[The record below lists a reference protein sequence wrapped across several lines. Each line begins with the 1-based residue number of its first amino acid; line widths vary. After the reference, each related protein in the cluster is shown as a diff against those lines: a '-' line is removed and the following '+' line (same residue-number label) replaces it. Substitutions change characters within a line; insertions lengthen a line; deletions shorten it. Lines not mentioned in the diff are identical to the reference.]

1 MCSCK
6 NVYFCIRRKGY
17 VTDRVRVK
25 KECACMSV
33 HVREVEKSVSVV
45 RKVEKSVSVAVSVA
59 SSCTGMR
66 CFPGLCGA

>member
-1 MCSCK
+1 M
-6 NVYFCIRRKGY
+6 
-17 VTDRVRVK
+17 
-25 KECACMSV
+25 